1 MRTAITVNTI
11 DIGRTHSDLK
21 NLFSRSNA
29 TTNQTRMAA
38 TVLTC
43 NYVIPVNIWIIMLT
57 LYSFPNFWQSVHF

>member
-11 DIGRTHSDLK
+11 AIGNNHSDLK

-38 TVLTC
+38 TVLIC
-43 NYVIPVNIWIIMLT
+43 NYVIPVNIWIIMFT
-57 LYSFPNFWQSVHF
+57 L